1 MKDVSSELIT
11 LTRNERSGGEDADV
25 AKTLSVAE
33 VDTHLEKDDEYVL
46 TPEEGKRQFDEAARA
61 WLGISGEEFL
71 RRYDAGEYAEL
82 VESEDNRRV
91 IDLYFMIPL
100 AR

>member
-1 MKDVSSELIT
+1 MAKVLPAADIGSEL
-11 LTRNERSGGEDADV
+11 EAD
-25 AKTLSVAE
+25 E
-33 VDTHLEKDDEYVL
+33 EFFL

-61 WLGISGEEFL
+61 WLGISGDEFL
-71 RRYDAGEYAEL
+71 RRYDAGEYADL

-91 IDLYFMIPL
+91 IDLYLMIPL